1 MGGRSDRRCWIARRL
16 DQQALGCS
24 WFRVVFVGF
33 LNCFMFMTFRCFF
46 LYVIL
51 FCADMSQVGANLY
64 SNTESLFVVYVQVLL
79 EVM

>member
-1 MGGRSDRRCWIARRL
+1 
-16 DQQALGCS
+16 
-24 WFRVVFVGF
+24 
-33 LNCFMFMTFRCFF
+33 MFMTFRCFF